1 MISATVRVEVNH
13 AKLRTQ
19 VGRDARKFVDRVT
32 EALEKR
38 AKELAP
44 DDKGNLRRSIR
55 NEKARM
61 VGPTRAN
68 GRVVA
73 LSSYAVYQHEG
84 TGLRGPR
91 HRIIRPKRAKAL
103 RFFWRKAGGIV
114 FFKYVRGTS
123 APPSKFLV
131 RAVQD
136 VLSSPPWKIV
146 YFTSVR

>member
-1 MISATVRVEVNH
+1 MITATVRVSVRSNE
-13 AKLRTQ
+13 LRAQ

-32 EALEKR
+32 EALERR

-44 DDKGNLRRSIR
+44 RESGNLRRSIR
-55 NEKARM
+55 NEKARL
-61 VGPTRAN
+61 VGGTRAT
-68 GRVVA
+68 GRVTA
-73 LSSYAVYQHEG
+73 LSPYAAYQHEG

-114 FFKYVRGTS
+114 FFKFVRGS
-123 APPSKFLV
+123 SRPPSKFLV

-136 VLSSPPWKIV
+136 VLSAPPWKIV
-146 YFTSVR
+146 YFTTVR